1 MIHGLNGDIEQL
13 GERYLFAEAE
23 RRVAKFRA
31 SHPGA
36 ELVRLGIGD
45 VTLPLPEVVV
55 RALVRGAE
63 ALGDPEKFVGYGDS
77 MGDISLRRAICE
89 RYARRGVDLNENEI
103 FVNDGAKGDLGSI
116 CELFE
121 VGGTSLIVDPS
132 YPVYFDASVMA
143 HRKIFSLE
151 ARAEDGYIPLPHGIP
166 REPMLI
172 YLCSPSNPTGT
183 VIPRDALGEW
193 VEFAILSG
201 SAIVFDAAYEAYIS
215 DASLP
220 HSIFEIPGA
229 EKCAVE
235 VCSLSKSAG
244 FTGLRCGWCAI
255 SEKSPLHALWAR
267 RRSARFNGACRL
279 TECGALA
286 ALSPE
291 GEAACRERID
301 YYMAG
306 AKILASALTSRKISY
321 VGGLHAPYLWVDCP
335 DGSDSWEAFDAL
347 LERVGVISTP
357 GVGFGASGEGHLR
370 LSSFAPHEEIQR
382 GAERILSFF

>member
-1 MIHGLNGDIEQL
+1 MIHGLNGDIERL

-45 VTLPLPEVVV
+45 VTLPLPEVIV
-55 RALVRGAE
+55 RALAE
-63 ALGDPEKFVGYGDS
+63 SAKDLGDPEKFVGYGDS

-89 RYARRGVDLNENEI
+89 RYARRGVALGENEI
-103 FVNDGAKGDLGSI
+103 FISDGAKGDLGSI

-121 VGGTSLIVDPS
+121 VGGTSLVVDPS

-151 ARAEDGYIPLPHGIP
+151 AKKEDGYVPLPRGLP
-166 REPMLI
+166 TEPMLI

-183 VIPRDALGEW
+183 VIPRDVLGEW
-193 VEFAILSG
+193 VDFAIFSG
-201 SAIVFDAAYEAYIS
+201 SVIVFDAAYEAYIS
-215 DASLP
+215 DTSLP
-220 HSIFEIPGA
+220 RSIFEIPGA
-229 EKCAVE
+229 KKCAVE
-235 VCSLSKSAG
+235 VCSFSKSAG

-255 SEKSPLHALWAR
+255 FEDSPLHSLWAR

-279 TECGALA
+279 AECGALA

-306 AKILASALTSRKISY
+306 AKILENTLASCGVSY
-321 VGGLHAPYLWVDCP
+321 AGGVHAPYLWVECP
-335 DGSDSWEAFDAL
+335 NDSGSWEMFDAL
-347 LERVGVISTP
+347 LEKIGVISTP

-370 LSSFAPHEEIQR
+370 LSSFAPHAEIR
-382 GAERILSFF
+382 KGAERILSFF